1 LAKAADQFR
10 SSDVTIWG
18 IVALLAWGTA
28 VLAAN
33 LSGLVPAST
42 FAALHASRL
51 DGGTVNQVR
60 SRINALEAEAE
71 RMRRENNLLLQRFDL
86 AEQARSEVTQRVGA
100 LEVSVPQLIERLPE
114 VIAID
119 GSVTASI
126 VEGKSLTYH
135 ADGGSVTVEQK
146 PLVSIA
152 RSGMPTPAMGAAQ
165 DPVADGRAFGVALGF
180 PVAMDDAEAQW
191 QGLLARVGTL
201 LIGLWP
207 VLADTEAGEGRQ
219 MVAGPV
225 ETQSQAAELCER
237 MSKVGIPCRPVAFA
251 GEPLPMLN

>member
-1 LAKAADQFR
+1 ML
-10 SSDVTIWG
+10 G
-18 IVALLAWGTA
+18 
-28 VLAAN
+28 AN
-33 LSGLVPAST
+33 LSGLVPASA

-60 SRINALEAEAE
+60 SQMAALEAEAE

-100 LEVSVPQLIERLPE
+100 LEVSMPQIIERLPR
-114 VIAID
+114 VVPID
-119 GSVTASI
+119 DSVTASI
-126 VEGKSLTYH
+126 IDGKSLTYD

-146 PLVSIA
+146 PLVSIEA
-152 RSGMPTPAMGAAQ
+152 GDAFRPAMAAAQ

-180 PVAMDDAEAQW
+180 PVAAEDAEGQW
-191 QGLLARVGTL
+191 QGILARVGTL

-207 VLADTEAGEGRQ
+207 VLAEAEAGDGKQ

-237 MSKVGIPCRPVAFA
+237 VGKVGIPCKPVAFA